1 MDHSFKTLA
10 LSVIGAVL
18 AGSLPAEKIHLGEN
32 ARSLSELVG
41 CHCYSIVPKGD
52 DAVDVCVHRTAYS
65 LGRTKSL
72 WYPNKDGCPREAEEL
87 EDGST
92 VTIRLGERLGF
103 CATHLPAAGAASAL
117 YVLKGSDLPPDLKVP
132 APYREARLLIGFSD
146 QGIVGRELFFFRYL
160 ANPSLNTWYDL
171 QRDLE
176 GRMFFPFNTTAIPD
190 YGCAPAVPAAPRRE
204 QFGTRIRHAES
215 CLLLAESEVERISR
229 AGDLAVVRALGAGT
243 NLVSYANRKPFV
255 SLSRAIE
262 VVGPDGRKSILGTA
276 EIMQDDWVFLSR
288 LDARGRIRWAW
299 MSSPA
304 ARGYPS
310 TRSVHRY
317 PGDGTVEFSCGRH
330 GDGDFE
336 AFTFREKTAAF
347 VPDGPGLRKIL
358 AEVDEG
364 FRRLFGFQGTGELT
378 LDEIKKGL
386 Q

>member
-1 MDHSFKTLA
+1 
-10 LSVIGAVL
+10 
-18 AGSLPAEKIHLGEN
+18 
-32 ARSLSELVG
+32 
-41 CHCYSIVPKGD
+41 
-52 DAVDVCVHRTAYS
+52 
-65 LGRTKSL
+65 
-72 WYPNKDGCPREAEEL
+72 
-87 EDGST
+87 
-92 VTIRLGERLGF
+92 
-103 CATHLPAAGAASAL
+103 
-117 YVLKGSDLPPDLKVP
+117 
-132 APYREARLLIGFSD
+132 
-146 QGIVGRELFFFRYL
+146 
-160 ANPSLNTWYDL
+160 
-171 QRDLE
+171 
-176 GRMFFPFNTTAIPD
+176 MFFPFNTTAIPD